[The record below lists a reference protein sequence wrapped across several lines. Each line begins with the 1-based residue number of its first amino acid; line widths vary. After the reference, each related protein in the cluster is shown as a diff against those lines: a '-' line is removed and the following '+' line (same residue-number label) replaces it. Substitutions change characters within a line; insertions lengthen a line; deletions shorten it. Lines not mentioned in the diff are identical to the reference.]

1 MGGTIRENIK
11 IGSKVKIVEKQNQ
24 RSGELSEGVVQDI
37 LTKSSNHPHGIK
49 VKLDNGLVGRVKVI
63 INEWIS
69 NNRRSAR
76 NAR

>member
-1 MGGTIRENIK
+1 MDGTIRENIK

-63 INEWIS
+63 INE
-69 NNRRSAR
+69 
-76 NAR
+76 

>member
-1 MGGTIRENIK
+1 MDGTIRENIK

-24 RSGELSEGVVQDI
+24 RSGELSEGVVLDI

>member
-1 MGGTIRENIK
+1 MDGTIRENIK